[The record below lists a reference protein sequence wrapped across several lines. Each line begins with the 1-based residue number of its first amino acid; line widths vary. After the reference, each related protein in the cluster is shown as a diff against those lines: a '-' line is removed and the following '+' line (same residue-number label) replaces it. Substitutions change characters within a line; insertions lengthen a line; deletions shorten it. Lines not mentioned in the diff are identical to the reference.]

1 MEGGLQIDVVS
12 DIIHDFVHLGLVKD
26 VSALN
31 VTLVYVVLAAHYQ
44 LFIAQENVRGIRL
57 LNQESCN

>member
-1 MEGGLQIDVVS
+1 MDGGLHIDVVS
-12 DIIHDFVHLGLVKD
+12 DIVHDFVHLGLVED

-44 LFIAQENVRGIRL
+44 LLIAQENVRGIWL
-57 LNQESCN
+57 LNKESCY